1 MGGEE
6 EVPDR
11 QKSPLREAGLVGG
24 GLALGMAV
32 TTILGALA
40 GRYADQRWGT
50 APWLTLAG
58 TLLGMAGGFFEVLTV
73 MRRMERDIRK

>member
-24 GLALGMAV
+24 GLAFVMAA

-40 GRYADQRWGT
+40 GHYADQRWGT
-50 APWLTLAG
+50 TPWLTLAG
-58 TLLGMAGGFFEVLTV
+58 TLLGMGGGFFEVLRV
-73 MRRMERDIRK
+73 MRRMERDTRK